1 MINKQDDASLVLKG
15 QRALVTGANSGIGAA
30 VAKALA
36 LAGAAVV
43 VNYVEAE
50 PAALELVEEIRAAGG
65 VALAIR
71 ADVSKEEQV
80 RDMFQAMFEAFGS
93 IDILVNNAGV
103 QRDAPFHEMTLEQWQ
118 HVLSVNLTG
127 QFLCSREAAREFQR
141 RGVIPEL
148 SNAAGKIICVSS
160 VHDIIPWAGHINYA
174 ASKGGVNML
183 MKSMAQELAQYQ
195 IRVNAISPGAIKTP
209 INTDA
214 WATPEAEQSLLEMI
228 PYGRVGE
235 TPDVARAVVWLASDN
250 SDYVVGHNFYI
261 DGGMLLYPGFRTG
274 G

>member
-1 MINKQDDASLVLKG
+1 MVNKPDETAVVLKG

-36 LAGAAVV
+36 RAGAAVV

-50 PAALELVEEIRAAGG
+50 PAALDLVEEIRAAGG
-65 VALAIR
+65 EALAIR
-71 ADVSKEEQV
+71 ADVSEESQV
-80 RDMFQAMFEAFGS
+80 RDMFQAMYDAYGS

-103 QRDAPFHEMTLEQWQ
+103 QRDAPFHEMTLEQWN
-118 HVLSVNLTG
+118 HVVSVNLTG
-127 QFLCSREAAREFQR
+127 QFLCSREAVREFLR
-141 RGVIPEL
+141 RGVVPEL
-148 SNAAGKIICVSS
+148 SRAAGKIICMSS
-160 VHDIIPWAGHINYA
+160 VHDVIPWAGHINYA
-174 ASKGGVNML
+174 ASKGGVNMM
-183 MKSMAQELAQYQ
+183 MKTMAQELAQDQ

-209 INTDA
+209 INSDA

-235 TPDVARAVVWLASDN
+235 TSDIARAAVWLASDD